1 MNLIYLTFGSGRLM
15 IVVTQ
20 PFPQGPQMCQSVDE
34 LDPLSLHRTRR
45 GSLCYSHSHKLLMAN
60 TFLFREPILSRELC
74 LYLIA
79 LGKDCTSLLPLT
91 SKDER
96 VLLMPF
102 ITPKLLTTGMDLSVI
117 YGRMESVIRPAQE
130 CLLILHSAQ
139 EPSEFLCYKPHV
151 PTLQGK
157 NLPTLSQIFILLY
170 FSVVSFLGI
179 PLLHTVL
186 VEELKE
192 MCFCFHCRLR
202 DPLPNMFHTNSC
214 DVW

>member
-1 MNLIYLTFGSGRLM
+1 
-15 IVVTQ
+15 
-20 PFPQGPQMCQSVDE
+20 MCQSMDE

-102 ITPKLLTTGMDLSVI
+102 ITPKLLTAGMDLSVI

-130 CLLILHSAQ
+130 CLLLLHSAQ

-157 NLPTLSQIFILLY
+157 NTFIFFIFNY
-170 FSVVSFLGI
+170 YSFFFL
-179 PLLHTVL
+179 
-186 VEELKE
+186 
-192 MCFCFHCRLR
+192 
-202 DPLPNMFHTNSC
+202 
-214 DVW
+214 